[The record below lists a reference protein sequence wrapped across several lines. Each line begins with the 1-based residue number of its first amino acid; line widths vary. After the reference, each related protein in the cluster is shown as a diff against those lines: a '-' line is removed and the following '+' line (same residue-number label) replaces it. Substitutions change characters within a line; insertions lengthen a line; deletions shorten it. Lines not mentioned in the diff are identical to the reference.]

1 MLNSELTIITDMHSY
16 AIHKELTKAT
26 RNIMKAN
33 DTTNALCR
41 SRLVDSSII
50 GIPQLPQPSEMDDET
65 KVKKTF

>member
-41 SRLVDSSII
+41 SRLGRFQHYRHSTTTTTLRD
-50 GIPQLPQPSEMDDET
+50 G
-65 KVKKTF
+65 